1 MVLGLLAHVTL
12 STGQNKTTKKQK
24 QKTVINL
31 LFNVF
36 LECKDDIPGM
46 TYILKRKKAS
56 DWMEEERKKN
66 VIFMQISDK

>member
-12 STGQNKTTKKQK
+12 STEQNKTTKKQN

-36 LECKDDIPGM
+36 LECKDDL
-46 TYILKRKKAS
+46 YIKEKKS
-56 DWMEEERKKN
+56 IRLNGGGEKKN

>member
-12 STGQNKTTKKQK
+12 STEQNKTTKKQKQK

-36 LECKDDIPGM
+36 LECKDDI
-46 TYILKRKKAS
+46 YIKEKKS
-56 DWMEEERKKN
+56 IRLNGGGERKK
-66 VIFMQISDK
+66 M

>member
-1 MVLGLLAHVTL
+1 MILGLLAHVTL
-12 STGQNKTTKKQK
+12 STEQNKTTKKQK

-46 TYILKRKKAS
+46 TYIKEKKS
-56 DWMEEERKKN
+56 IRLNGGGEKKN

>member
-12 STGQNKTTKKQK
+12 STEQNKTTKKQK

-36 LECKDDIPGM
+36 LECKDDIH
-46 TYILKRKKAS
+46 IKEKKS
-56 DWMEEERKKN
+56 IRLNGGGEKKKCN
-66 VIFMQISDK
+66 FYANF